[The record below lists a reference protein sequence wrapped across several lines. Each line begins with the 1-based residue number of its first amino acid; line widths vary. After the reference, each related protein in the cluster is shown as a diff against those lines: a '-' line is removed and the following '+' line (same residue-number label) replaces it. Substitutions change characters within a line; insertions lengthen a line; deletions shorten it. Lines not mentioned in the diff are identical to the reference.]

1 MKQQHIARIITGIIT
16 IIWMTVIFSFSAQ
29 PAQQSSQISGG
40 VAYSIAQWHSNLFH
54 LEKTQEELSSQ
65 AEAMQLMI
73 RKGAHM
79 GEYALLAFL
88 LCLHL
93 RYYTFFSPKIP
104 DDSSGAVSSFPFI
117 SRFPN
122 TRQIILPALAIT
134 AGYAATDEFHQLF
147 VPGRAGRL
155 TDVCID
161 SLGGIGGII
170 IYHILQRY
178 LPAVLQL
185 FHIKLHHA
193 KGKR

>member
-1 MKQQHIARIITGIIT
+1 MKQRHIGKVFTGMIT
-16 IIWMTVIFSFSAQ
+16 ILWMAIIFAFSAQ

-40 VAYSIAQWHSNLFH
+40 VAYRIAEWQSNLFH
-54 LEKTQEELSSQ
+54 LEKTHQELSAQ

-88 LCLHL
+88 LCLHV
-93 RYYTFFSPKIP
+93 RYYKAKEIPNGSLGSAKVFSIVSRVP
-104 DDSSGAVSSFPFI
+104 DI
-117 SRFPN
+117 S
-122 TRQIILPALAIT
+122 QILLPVLIIT

-161 SLGGIGGII
+161 SFGGILGII
-170 IYHILQRY
+170 FYLILQRY
-178 LPAVLQL
+178 LPPVLHYI
-185 FHIKLHHA
+185 HIKVHHA